1 MSFDSH
7 AETPERGIF
16 ITFEG
21 GDGAGKTT
29 HIRFL
34 AQHLREQGREVVC
47 LREPGGTP
55 IGERLRDVVLDP
67 ACAEMSDRAELF
79 VYEAARAQIV
89 AEVIAPAL
97 ERGAVVLC
105 DRFCDSTVAYQ
116 AFGRGLP
123 RAFVEQAN
131 EFATQGLVPD
141 RTILMTTGERAQVGL
156 ERATRHHEADRMELA
171 GLEFH
176 ERVMEGFRSLAQSEG
191 DRVRIVVSADRK
203 SETSRMIFSE
213 LSDLF
218 PWMGDD
224 EVCGEDLFAPLD
236 RARHEGRPR

>member
-1 MSFDSH
+1 MSCDSY
-7 AETPERGIF
+7 ADAPERGIF

-34 AQHLREQGREVVC
+34 AQHLRERGREVVC
-47 LREPGGTP
+47 LREPGGTA

-67 ACAEMSDRAELF
+67 DCVEMCDRTELF

-89 AEVIAPAL
+89 AEVILPAL
-97 ERGAVVLC
+97 ARGAVVLC

-116 AFGRGLP
+116 VFGRGLP
-123 RAFVEQAN
+123 RAFVDQAN
-131 EFATQGLVPD
+131 RFATQGLVPD
-141 RTILMTTGERAQVGL
+141 RTILMTTGERVEVGL

-176 ERVMEGFRSLAQSEG
+176 ERVTEGFRSLAESERE
-191 DRVRIVVSADRK
+191 RVRIVVSRERK
-203 SETSRMIFSE
+203 SETSQMVFSE

-218 PWMGDD
+218 PWMRD
-224 EVCGEDLFAPLD
+224 EAVCSDDLFASLD
-236 RARHEGRPR
+236 RARHEGRCR